1 MSIIEVQLEEMKD
14 PVEYKIHL
22 CFVFGD
28 LDSCIEF
35 EITTDGEIKDK
46 AQIIDEL
53 IYAWDGIV
61 EMEDGSII
69 NLKQFKQ
76 AFVFKADD
84 ADVPKKPKKVL
95 RIVK

>member
-1 MSIIEVQLEEMKD
+1 MSIIEVELDDMSD
-14 PVEYKIHL
+14 PTEYKIHL

-35 EITTDGEIKDK
+35 EITVDGEVKDK
-46 AQIIDEL
+46 AQLVEEL

-69 NLKQFKQ
+69 NLKEFKQ

-84 ADVPKKPKKVL
+84 AEVPKKPKKVL
-95 RIVK
+95 SIVK